1 MLRVAFRETVEIRC
15 EDPMTPTPPNPGSTL
30 LGCALGFGLSVILI
44 VLLLVAH
51 STAALLFAGLIQLVY
66 VVPLVMHFRKRGQ
79 PNIGTGLI
87 VAASLFLLLTATCG
101 SLLR

>member
-1 MLRVAFRETVEIRC
+1 
-15 EDPMTPTPPNPGSTL
+15 MTPTPPNPGSTL
-30 LGCALGFGLSVILI
+30 LGCALGFGLSVILL
-44 VLLLVAH
+44 VLLLFAQARVI
-51 STAALLFAGLIQLVY
+51 LFAGLIQLVY

-79 PNIGTGLI
+79 PNIAIGII